1 MNAEAVSWHRCRF
14 CNIDCKTASS
24 PPWTGGHFAPKT
36 KEPRRARLLLQGCVL
51 IMSDRETFGPR
62 LRSERERRGISLDTI
77 ASVTKVGAELWD
89 GLERND
95 FSRWPTGIFAR
106 AFVRDYATAVGLDA
120 DEVVD
125 EFCRLFAI
133 GDRRA
138 ERLIKAQGALIG
150 HQVSIDGSMVP
161 PTGERRAGARAQ
173 LEQARAR
180 RIRLAPR
187 AVAAGVDT
195 TVAVIVATGVSAI
208 LATGFWTTAA
218 AVGLAYYGASTIA
231 LGTTPGTKAVDA
243 LRQRLPALFAVQ
255 DRAHA

>member
-1 MNAEAVSWHRCRF
+1 
-14 CNIDCKTASS
+14 
-24 PPWTGGHFAPKT
+24 
-36 KEPRRARLLLQGCVL
+36 
-51 IMSDRETFGPR
+51 MSDRETFGPR

-150 HQVSIDGSMVP
+150 HQVSLDGSMVP
-161 PTGERRAGARAQ
+161 PTGERRASARARH
-173 LEQARAR
+173 EQARAR

-187 AVAAGVDT
+187 AVAAGVDRKS
-195 TVAVIVATGVSAI
+195 VV
-208 LATGFWTTAA
+208 
-218 AVGLAYYGASTIA
+218 
-231 LGTTPGTKAVDA
+231 
-243 LRQRLPALFAVQ
+243 
-255 DRAHA
+255 